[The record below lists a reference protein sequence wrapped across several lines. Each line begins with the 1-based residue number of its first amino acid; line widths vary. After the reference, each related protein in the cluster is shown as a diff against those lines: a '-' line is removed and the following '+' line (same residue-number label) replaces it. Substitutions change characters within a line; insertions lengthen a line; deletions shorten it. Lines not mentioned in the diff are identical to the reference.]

1 MGDTLTEIELDKIV
15 EFYKKYLGS
24 VSKEVAQQAILEHL
38 KYGTIDYA
46 VDEKGNVIGLCR
58 WNISENGTVA
68 RIISLAV
75 DVKWRRRGVAK
86 NFLVRGLKL
95 WKNVKFVEFE
105 RELRGDKRR
114 RKIPV
119 EFILKR
125 NSF

>member
-1 MGDTLTEIELDKIV
+1 MTEEELNKIV
-15 EFYKKYLGS
+15 EFYSRYIQTID
-24 VSKEVAQQAILEHL
+24 KEVAKVHILEHL

-58 WNISENGTVA
+58 WNISENGNIA
-68 RIISLAV
+68 RMIDLAV
-75 DVKWRRRGVAK
+75 DEKWRRQGVAK
-86 NFLVRGLKL
+86 NFLIRGLKL

-125 NSF
+125 NIF